1 MNGAAGAPRRR
12 TIFSMTGRRIRR
24 LLILAAI
31 VGVAY
36 WIYKDQPTVS
46 GLVDSMVG
54 PLMGSR
60 AAVKSSERNRV
71 TGDATAAIT
80 EQSDA
85 AVGTLHEGMTTMEVR
100 DLLGESR
107 ENRRG
112 EAQARRQGAPA
123 AALDLRQDRT
133 RPRHRGRQGRFDHRQ
148 VASAAAAAP

>member
-1 MNGAAGAPRRR
+1 
-12 TIFSMTGRRIRR
+12 MTGHRIRR
-24 LLILAAI
+24 FLILAAI

-100 DLLGESR
+100 DLLGSPDKIEEVKR
-107 ENRRG
+107 EPGDKGPQR
-112 EAQARRQGAPA
+112 
-123 AALDLRQDRT
+123 LRWT
-133 RPRHRGRQGRFDHRQ
+133 YGRIGR
-148 VASAAAAAP
+148 VLLIEENKIVSITLK

>member
-1 MNGAAGAPRRR
+1 
-12 TIFSMTGRRIRR
+12 MTGRRIRR

-31 VGVAY
+31 VGVGY
-36 WIYKDQPTVS
+36 WIYRDQPTVS

-85 AVGTLHEGMTTMEVR
+85 AVGTLHEGMTTMELR
-100 DLLGESR
+100 DLLGSPDRIEEEKR
-107 ENRRG
+107 KPGDKGPQRLRWTYGRIGRVLMIEENK
-112 EAQARRQGAPA
+112 
-123 AALDLRQDRT
+123 
-133 RPRHRGRQGRFDHRQ
+133 
-148 VASAAAAAP
+148 VVSIIVM

>member
-1 MNGAAGAPRRR
+1 
-12 TIFSMTGRRIRR
+12 MTGRGVRR

-46 GLVDSMVG
+46 GLVDSMVS

-80 EQSDA
+80 EQTDA

-100 DLLGESR
+100 DLLGSPEKIEEEKR
-107 ENRRG
+107 KPDDKGPQRLRWTYGRINRVLIV
-112 EAQARRQGAPA
+112 EE
-123 AALDLRQDRT
+123 
-133 RPRHRGRQGRFDHRQ
+133 GR
-148 VASAAAAAP
+148 VVSIIVK

>member
-1 MNGAAGAPRRR
+1 
-12 TIFSMTGRRIRR
+12 MTGHRIRR

-85 AVGTLHEGMTTMEVR
+85 AVGTLHEGMTTRDVR
-100 DLLGESR
+100 DLLGDPEKIEEEQR
-107 ENRRG
+107 KPGDKGPQRVRW
-112 EAQARRQGAPA
+112 
-123 AALDLRQDRT
+123 T
-133 RPRHRGRQGRFDHRQ
+133 YGRIGRVLVIEEGR
-148 VASAAAAAP
+148 VVSIVVK

>member
-1 MNGAAGAPRRR
+1 
-12 TIFSMTGRRIRR
+12 MTGRCVRR

-36 WIYKDQPTVS
+36 WVYKDQPTVS

-100 DLLGESR
+100 DLLGSPER
-107 ENRRG
+107 IEEEKRNPGDKGPQR
-112 EAQARRQGAPA
+112 
-123 AALDLRQDRT
+123 LRWTYDRI
-133 RPRHRGRQGRFDHRQ
+133 GRVLVIEEGKVVSIILR
-148 VASAAAAAP
+148 

>member
-1 MNGAAGAPRRR
+1 
-12 TIFSMTGRRIRR
+12 MTGRRIRR

-85 AVGTLHEGMTTMEVR
+85 VVGTLHEGMSTMEVR
-100 DLLGESR
+100 DLLGNPDKIEEEKR
-107 ENRRG
+107 KPGDKGPQRLRWTYGRIGRVLMIEENK
-112 EAQARRQGAPA
+112 
-123 AALDLRQDRT
+123 
-133 RPRHRGRQGRFDHRQ
+133 
-148 VASAAAAAP
+148 VVSIIVM